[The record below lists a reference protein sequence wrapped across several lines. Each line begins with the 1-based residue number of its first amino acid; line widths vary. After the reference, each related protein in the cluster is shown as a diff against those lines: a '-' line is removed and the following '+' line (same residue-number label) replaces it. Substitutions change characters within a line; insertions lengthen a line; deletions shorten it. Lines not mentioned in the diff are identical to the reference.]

1 MKRLL
6 GLLLGS
12 TMLLGGCG
20 AGGGSDLATVAG
32 SIREVEQKGAA
43 FTYTDTLLD
52 SGASVPKGTVNRI
65 RLAAVGQE
73 RDDNVA
79 LVLSQL
85 DNAGRPVGGY
95 DMVINDVYLF
105 VRPHGST
112 RDWFLGSA
120 AYFNQFYPGVRLNL
134 LQETVLLAK
143 GVGKSTSYT
152 NGAFYSQYTITPA
165 SDQLEQLMSMVLTP
179 DKEAKF
185 LKSASATI
193 TAYLSTTGNH
203 LHRIDLHV
211 VGTDPNTAL
220 KRVFDSSLRF
230 SRVGQAVAPTIPATA
245 VPVQPVDMF
254 STGAAPSVPTP

>member
-1 MKRLL
+1 VKLPL
-6 GLLLGS
+6 GLLLGAA
-12 TMLLGGCG
+12 LLLAGCG

-32 SIREVEQKGAA
+32 SIREVEQRGAV
-43 FTYTDTLLD
+43 FNYTDTLLD
-52 SGASVPKGTVNRI
+52 SGGSVPKGTVNRI
-65 RLAAVGQE
+65 RLSAVGEE
-73 RDDNVA
+73 RDDNA
-79 LVLSQL
+79 NLFLSQL

-95 DMVINDVYLF
+95 DLVINDVYLF

-134 LQETVLLAK
+134 LQETVLLAR
-143 GVGKSTSYT
+143 GVSKSTSFS

-179 DKEAKF
+179 DVEGKF

-203 LHRIDLHV
+203 LQRIDLHV
-211 VGTDPNTAL
+211 VGTEPATGL
-220 KRVFDSSLRF
+220 KRVFDSSLSF
-230 SRVGQAVAPTIPATA
+230 SKVGQATAPAIPATA
-245 VPVQPVDMF
+245 IPVQPVDMF
-254 STGAAPSVPTP
+254 STGAAPTTPTP